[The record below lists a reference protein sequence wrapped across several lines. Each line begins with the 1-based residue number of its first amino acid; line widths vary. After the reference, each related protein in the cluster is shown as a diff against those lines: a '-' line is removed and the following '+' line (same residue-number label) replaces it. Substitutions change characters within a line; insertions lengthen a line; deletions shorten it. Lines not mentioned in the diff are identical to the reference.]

1 MRLIEEWFEVR
12 ARAGLRDHA
21 SRRGRRVRLPGARLG
36 RVVLI
41 AGPSGAGKSTLLR
54 RYRRRRTRFP
64 GWRIIELNRIRVAER
79 AVIDLFPR
87 VSIEAALGVLSR
99 VGLAEAHTYLLPPS
113 KLSDG
118 QRWRL
123 RLAIAIARCEASPG
137 RKYLIVADEFAALL
151 DRVTAWIVARAL
163 RKAVD
168 RLGNACA
175 VVATS
180 HEDVERPLSAD
191 AVVRC
196 DFGEVRVERR
206 TESLVQ

>member
-1 MRLIEEWFEVR
+1 VRLPD
-12 ARAGLRDHA
+12 ARAGT
-21 SRRGRRVRLPGARLG
+21 
-36 RVVLI
+36 VVLV
-41 AGPSGAGKSTLLR
+41 AGPSGAGKSTLLQ
-54 RYRRRRTRFP
+54 RYRRQPVAGRRL
-64 GWRIIELNRIRVAER
+64 IDLARIRLPER
-79 AVIDLFPR
+79 AVIELFPR
-87 VSIEAALGVLSR
+87 LSIEAALGVLSR

-123 RLAIAIARCEASPG
+123 RLAVAVARCEAWPG
-137 RKYLIVADEFAALL
+137 RKFVIVADEFAALL

-180 HEDVERPLSAD
+180 HEDLEGPLSAD
-191 AVVRC
+191 VVVRC
-196 DFGEVRVERR
+196 DFGEVRVAWKTDGTADERGR
-206 TESLVQ
+206 TRMRTH